1 MNKTIYIVQ
10 RLTLQ
15 RVLLSGLVS
24 FIICTKVYTQFLD
37 AEDFNFRVWEP
48 KNVEVN
54 LFNQVNLSADSYG
67 NISVNA
73 EVINF
78 RTFYKN
84 GISFSINAYASHT
97 LYNGHDIIL
106 LDHLNSLAKVI
117 DPVGGEANVSGW
129 FTYPLLMGQSTLIK
143 LGTRIGTRWIV
154 TNKSGNDTFSA
165 QQVNLGVSI
174 QHRIKESFLNQGV
187 YIVIYPH
194 YFYNFVKEENTL
206 KHFYP
211 EPKFEYVRYKAPSDP
226 KVKINY
232 GYLNSPPISF
242 EVFDV
247 QGYAI
252 QCSLIVGSHF
262 KAHFSFN
269 GLLGIPDLLLDITD
283 GYKYPGSDEFTEQK
297 LGLSGKTTV
306 LRVGFSLG
314 F

>member
-1 MNKTIYIVQ
+1 LNKTIYIVQ

-84 GISFSINAYASHT
+84 GISFSINGYASHT

-194 YFYNFVKEENTL
+194 YFYNFVNDENTL

-211 EPKFEYVRYKAPSDP
+211 EPKSGYVRFNLPTPPNEFNSD
-226 KVKINY
+226 
-232 GYLNSPPISF
+232 YLKRSF
-242 EVFDV
+242 GFQVFDV

-269 GLLGIPDLLLDITD
+269 GLSGIPDSLLDITYD
-283 GYKYPGSDEFTEQK
+283 YMYPGAEGFTEQK
-297 LGLSGKTTV
+297 LGLRGKTTV